1 MGLMGLMVL
10 CHHRNGL
17 GGSLGRGGIG
27 RARFLARR
35 LPLERPRD
43 VGQHAN

>member
-27 RARFLARR
+27 RAGF
-35 LPLERPRD
+35 
-43 VGQHAN
+43 